1 MNKPKYKFIDNMNM
15 KKLRVLIE
23 LWVEQGKDNKEIYKL
38 SKVFF
43 KLQPDKRTLQ
53 YLIRCIKI
61 KLRDKP
67 FMDDL
72 KRWKE
77 EISDHKEQ
85 LTEIEEQ
92 LEEMFNKRKSYMG

>member
-1 MNKPKYKFIDNMNM
+1 
-15 KKLRVLIE
+15 
-23 LWVEQGKDNKEIYKL
+23 
-38 SKVFF
+38 
-43 KLQPDKRTLQ
+43 
-53 YLIRCIKI
+53 
-61 KLRDKP
+61 
-67 FMDDL
+67 MDDL